1 MAANISW
8 YMQKTMEGIR
18 LLATDGDSRTPLSA
32 KYSRRS
38 NNQGV
43 WVGGNL
49 SKKSVLRSPMK
60 GPALSLNVKEN
71 PQKNHCIH
79 L

>member
-49 SKKSVLRSPMK
+49 
-60 GPALSLNVKEN
+60 
-71 PQKNHCIH
+71 
-79 L
+79 